1 MKLRSLVAWVEDWP
15 FGGFL
20 VDQMPWSRSWFLC
33 LAHTVPAAICPPCPL
48 FRLSTPANSLS
59 PRTDFPPFPGL
70 LLRLTQE
77 EVVTPH
83 LSSSSAPSIPSF
95 ERETHCWI
103 LSVSDSR
110 LECNFNR
117 DGKSIYTFKNP
128 HTAKIPT
135 LLTHGNRQLPEGWIV
150 GPSVL
155 DLALPP
161 SC

>member
-1 MKLRSLVAWVEDWP
+1 MIT
-15 FGGFL
+15 FL
-20 VDQMPWSRSWFLC
+20 VS
-33 LAHTVPAAICPPCPL
+33 VPCPHGPSCH
-48 FRLSTPANSLS
+48 LSTLSSFPSLHS
-59 PRTDFPPFPGL
+59 GQFPKPRTDFPPFPGL

-135 LLTHGNRQLPEGWIV
+135 LLTHGNRQLPEDWIV